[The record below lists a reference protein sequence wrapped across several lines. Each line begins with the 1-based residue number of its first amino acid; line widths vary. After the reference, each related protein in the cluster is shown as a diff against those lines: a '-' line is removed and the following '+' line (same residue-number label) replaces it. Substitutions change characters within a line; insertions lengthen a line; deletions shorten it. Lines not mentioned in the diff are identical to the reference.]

1 MKNSVTLKF
10 YSKSENEQLARS
22 CVSAL
27 LLPYNPT
34 ISELTDVKT
43 AVSEAVTNAIVHGY
57 PDSLGIV
64 TLEMELKDD
73 YIHIVVKDEGV
84 GIENTDIV
92 QEPFY
97 TTKEKQER
105 SGMGFTIMKTFMDEL
120 KIESKINKGTTI
132 YLSKKLKC
140 S

>member
-1 MKNSVTLKF
+1 MKNNVVLKF

-34 ISELTDVKT
+34 VSELTDIKT

-57 PDSLGIV
+57 PDTLGLV
-64 TLEMELKDD
+64 TLEMELSNDR
-73 YIHIVVKDEGV
+73 IHIMVKDEGV
-84 GIENTDIV
+84 GIENTEIV

-97 TTKEKQER
+97 TTKASQER
-105 SGMGFTIMKTFMDEL
+105 TGIGFTIMKSFMDEM
-120 KIESKINKGTTI
+120 KIESTLNKGTTI
-132 YLSKKLKC
+132 YLTKKLKM
-140 S
+140 

>member
-1 MKNSVTLKF
+1 MKNSVVLKF

-27 LLPYNPT
+27 LLPYNPSL
-34 ISELTDVKT
+34 SELTDVKT

-57 PDSLGIV
+57 PDSIGIV
-64 TLEMELKDD
+64 TIEMDLYQEIL
-73 YIHIVVKDEGV
+73 HIKVKDEGV
-84 GIENTDIV
+84 GIENTELV

-97 TTKEKQER
+97 TTKACQER
-105 SGMGFTIMKTFMDEL
+105 SGMGFTIMKTFMDDL
-120 KIESKINKGTTI
+120 QIESSLNKGTTI
-132 YLSKKLKC
+132 YLTKKLKI

>member
-1 MKNSVTLKF
+1 MKNNVVLKF

-34 ISELTDVKT
+34 VSELTDIKT

-57 PDSLGIV
+57 PDTLGLV
-64 TLEMELKDD
+64 TLEMELSNDR
-73 YIHIVVKDEGV
+73 IHIMVKDEGV
-84 GIENTDIV
+84 GIENTEIV

-97 TTKEKQER
+97 TTKASQER
-105 SGMGFTIMKTFMDEL
+105 TGIGFTIMKSFMDDI
-120 KIESKINKGTTI
+120 KVESKVGSGTVI
-132 YLSKKLKC
+132 YMVKNIANA
-140 S
+140 

>member
-1 MKNSVTLKF
+1 MKNSVVLKF

-34 ISELTDVKT
+34 VSELTDIKT

-57 PDSLGIV
+57 PDSIGLV
-64 TLEMELKDD
+64 TLEMELSNDQIHIRVKDD
-73 YIHIVVKDEGV
+73 GV
-84 GIENTDIV
+84 GIENTEIV

-97 TTKEKQER
+97 TTKSSQER
-105 SGMGFTIMKTFMDEL
+105 TGIGFTIMKSFMDEM
-120 KIESKINKGTTI
+120 KIESTLNKGTTI
-132 YLSKKLKC
+132 YLTKKLKC
-140 S
+140 N